1 MWEWIKKLK
10 HRRRIKPAE
19 HAHRDGFVYRVI
31 LTYELP
37 SNTNGKPVI
46 RVKDD
51 GAILGDKLM
60 LPHEQDGLMIQF
72 GGEPNCPPVFAQIQV
87 SDVEDCRKP

>member
-10 HRRRIKPAE
+10 RRTRPAE
-19 HAHRDGFVYRVI
+19 HAHRDGFVYQVTLI
-31 LTYELP
+31 YEIP
-37 SNTNGKPVI
+37 RIGRPFI

-51 GAILGDKLM
+51 GAILGDKCM
-60 LPHEQDGLMIQF
+60 LPYLRDMITIQF
-72 GGEPNCPPVFAQIQV
+72 GGEQDRPPVFAQIQF